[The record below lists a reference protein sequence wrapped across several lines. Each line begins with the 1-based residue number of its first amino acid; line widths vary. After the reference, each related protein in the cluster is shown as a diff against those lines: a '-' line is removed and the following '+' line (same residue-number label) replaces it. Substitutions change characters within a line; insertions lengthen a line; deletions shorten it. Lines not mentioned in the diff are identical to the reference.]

1 MRKMVMQVL
10 QIYLAVL
17 ETSRYLIWKIGCS
30 GNGQLQ
36 HRWYSHPHDNYN
48 IGGTV
53 IPIMK
58 N

>member
-1 MRKMVMQVL
+1 MQVL

-36 HRWYSHPHDNYN
+36 HRWYSHPHNEKLIIN
-48 IGGTV
+48 FF
-53 IPIMK
+53 
-58 N
+58 